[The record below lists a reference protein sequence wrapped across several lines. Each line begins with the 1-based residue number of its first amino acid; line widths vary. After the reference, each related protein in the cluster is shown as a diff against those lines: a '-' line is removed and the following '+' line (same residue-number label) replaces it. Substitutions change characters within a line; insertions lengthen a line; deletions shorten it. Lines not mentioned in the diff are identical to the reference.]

1 MEGYIMS
8 EVSGRTYRA
17 ADRRIFIFYLEPE
30 QRWYKVTENN
40 NNNNNNSPIVL
51 LLQWQ
56 MLRLFSNSGNR
67 DNFIVTVFNLK
78 LNYITSGK
86 VVIYIMYTANS

>member
-1 MEGYIMS
+1 
-8 EVSGRTYRA
+8 
-17 ADRRIFIFYLEPE
+17 
-30 QRWYKVTENN
+30 
-40 NNNNNNSPIVL
+40 
-51 LLQWQ
+51 